1 MSKVMAV
8 NAGSSSLKFKLFQM
22 PEEKVLTDGVVERI
36 GMDDAIFNI
45 RVNGEKISKTM
56 PIKDHQQAV
65 DMLLDALVDYHIV
78 NDLTEIDAVGHR
90 VLHGG
95 EKYADSAVVTEEVA
109 QDILDMKELGP
120 LHMPANY
127 IGYKAFANALPNVG
141 HVTVYDTAFHLTM
154 PKEIFLYPIPLEY
167 YEKYQARRYGFH
179 GTSHKFVSERF
190 AELEGKKPEE
200 VNVITCHLGNGASL
214 CAVKGGKCYDTSMG
228 FTPLAGIMMGARS
241 GDIDPSLIPYLME
254 KTGLSADEMINVLN
268 RKSGMLGISGV
279 SSDARDVD
287 KAFKEGNERAV
298 LARKMYAQR
307 VASFIGSYYVQLG
320 HVDGIV
326 FTAGLGENDANVR
339 REVCELLEEPL
350 GIKIDQEINNATH
363 GKEALISTADSK
375 IPVWVIPT
383 NEELVI
389 ARDTVR
395 LLHLDEQ

>member
-22 PEEKVLTDGVVERI
+22 PEEIVLTDGVVERI
-36 GMDDAIFNI
+36 GMEDAIFTI
-45 RVNGEKISKTM
+45 RVNGEKKSHVE

-65 DMLLDALVDYHIV
+65 DMLLHALVDYKIV
-78 NDLTEIDAVGHR
+78 ERLDEIDAVGHR

-95 EKYADSAVVTEEVA
+95 EKYGDSQVVTEEVA
-109 QDILDMKELGP
+109 QDIIDMKDLGP

-127 IGYKAFANALPNVG
+127 IGYKAFATALPNVK

-154 PKEIFLYPIPLEY
+154 KPETFLYPIPYEY
-167 YEKYQARRYGFH
+167 YEKYKARRYGFH
-179 GTSHKFVSERF
+179 GTSHKYVSEYF
-190 AELEGKKPEE
+190 AKLNNKTPEE

-214 CAVKGGKCYDTSMG
+214 AAVEKGKCINTSMG

-254 KTGLSADEMINVLN
+254 KTGMDAKELIDTLN
-268 RKSGMLGISGV
+268 KKSGMLGISGV

-287 KAFKEGNERAV
+287 KAFREGNKRAI

-307 VASFIGSYYVQLG
+307 VAGFIGSYFVQLG

-326 FTAGLGENDANVR
+326 FTAGLGENDASVR
-339 REVCELLEEPL
+339 SEICALLTEAL
-350 GIKIDQEINNATH
+350 GVKIDEELNKTIH
-363 GKEALISTADSK
+363 GKVCKISTEDSK
-375 IPVWVIPT
+375 IQVWVIPT

-395 LLHLDEQ
+395 LLHLK

>member
-36 GMDDAIFNI
+36 GMDDAIFTI
-45 RVNGEKISKTM
+45 RVNGEKISHVE

-65 DMLLDALVDYHIV
+65 NMLLDALVDYKIV
-78 NDLTEIDAVGHR
+78 NKLDEIDAVGHR

-95 EKYADSAVVTEEVA
+95 EKYGDSAVVTPEVA
-109 QDILDMKELGP
+109 QDILDMKDLGP

-127 IGYKAFANALPNVG
+127 IGYKAFATALPNVK

-154 PKEIFLYPIPLEY
+154 APETFLYPIPYEY
-167 YEKYQARRYGFH
+167 YEKYKARRYGFH
-179 GTSHKFVSERF
+179 GTSHKYVSEYF
-190 AELEGKKPEE
+190 AKLVGKEPSE
-200 VNVITCHLGNGASL
+200 VIVITCHLGNGASL
-214 CAVKGGKCYDTSMG
+214 AAVKGGKCINTSMG
-228 FTPLAGIMMGARS
+228 FTPLAGIMMGGRS

-254 KTGLSADEMINVLN
+254 KTGMDAKQLIDTLN
-268 RKSGMLGISGV
+268 KKSGMLGISGV

-287 KAFKEGNERAV
+287 KAYKEGNERAI
-298 LARKMYAQR
+298 LTRKMYAQR
-307 VASFIGSYYVQLG
+307 VALFIGSYFVQLG

-326 FTAGLGENDANVR
+326 FTAGLGENDASVR
-339 REVCELLEEPL
+339 EEICDLLTEAL
-350 GIKIDQEINNATH
+350 GVKIDKEYNKTVH
-363 GKEALISTADSK
+363 GTVGKISTDDSK
-375 IPVWVIPT
+375 IQVWVIPT

-395 LLHLDEQ
+395 LLHLN

>member
-22 PEEKVLTDGVVERI
+22 PEEIVLTDGVVERI
-36 GMDDAIFNI
+36 GMDDAIFTI
-45 RVNGEKISKTM
+45 RVNGEKKSHVE

-65 DMLLDALVDYHIV
+65 DMLLKALVDEGIV
-78 NDLTEIDAVGHR
+78 KELDEIDAVGHR

-95 EKYADSAVVTEEVA
+95 EKYADSAIVTDEVA
-109 QDILDMKELGP
+109 QDILDMKDLGP

-127 IGYKAFANALPNVG
+127 IGYKAFATALPNVK

-154 PKEIFLYPIPLEY
+154 EPETFLYPIPLEY

-179 GTSHKFVSERF
+179 GTSHKFVSQRF
-190 AELEGKKPEE
+190 AELIGKKPEE

-214 CAVKGGKCYDTSMG
+214 AAVKGGKCVNTSMG

-254 KTGLSADEMINVLN
+254 KTGQTAEEMINTLN
-268 RKSGMLGISGV
+268 KKSGMLGISGV

-287 KAFKEGNERAV
+287 KAYKEGNPRAV
-298 LARKMYAQR
+298 LTRKMYAER
-307 VASFIGSYYVQLG
+307 VSWFIGSYFIQLG
-320 HVDGIV
+320 HIDGIV
-326 FTAGLGENDANVR
+326 FTAGLGENDSNVR
-339 REVCELLEEPL
+339 SEVCALLTEAL
-350 GIKIDQEINNATH
+350 GVKIDEELNKTIH
-363 GKEALISTADSK
+363 GKEARISTDDSK
-375 IPVWVIPT
+375 IPVYVIPT

-389 ARDTVR
+389 ARDTCR
-395 LLHLDEQ
+395 LLGL

>member
-36 GMDDAIFNI
+36 GMDDAIFTI
-45 RVNGEKISKTM
+45 RVNGEKISHVE

-65 DMLLDALVDYHIV
+65 NMLLDALVNYKIV
-78 NDLTEIDAVGHR
+78 NKLDEIDAVGHR

-95 EKYADSAVVTEEVA
+95 EKYADSAIVTPEVA
-109 QDILDMKELGP
+109 QDILDMKDLGP

-127 IGYKAFANALPNVG
+127 IGYKAFATALPNAK

-154 PKEIFLYPIPLEY
+154 APETFLYPIPYEY
-167 YEKYQARRYGFH
+167 YEKYKARKYGFH
-179 GTSHKFVSERF
+179 GTSHKYVSEYF
-190 AELEGKKPEE
+190 AKLVGKEPSE

-214 CAVKGGKCYDTSMG
+214 AAVKGGKCINTSMG
-228 FTPLAGIMMGARS
+228 FTPLAGIMMGGRS

-254 KTGLSADEMINVLN
+254 KTGMDAKQLIDTLN
-268 RKSGMLGISGV
+268 KKSGMLGISGV

-287 KAFKEGNERAV
+287 KAYKEGNERAI
-298 LARKMYAQR
+298 LTRKMYAQR
-307 VASFIGSYYVQLG
+307 VALFIGSYFVQLG

-326 FTAGLGENDANVR
+326 FTAGLGENDASVR
-339 REVCELLEEPL
+339 EEICDLLTEAL
-350 GIKIDQEINNATH
+350 GVKIDKEYNKTVH
-363 GKEALISTADSK
+363 GTVGKISTDDSK
-375 IPVWVIPT
+375 IQVWVIPT

-395 LLHLDEQ
+395 LLHLN

>member
-22 PEEKVLTDGVVERI
+22 PEEIVLTDGVVERI
-36 GMDDAIFNI
+36 GMQDAIFTI
-45 RVNGEKISKTM
+45 KVNGEKKSHVE
-56 PIKDHQQAV
+56 PILDHQQAV
-65 DMLLDALVDYHIV
+65 NMLLEALINYHIV
-78 NDLTEIDAVGHR
+78 EKLDEIDAVGHR

-95 EKYADSAVVTEEVA
+95 EKYGDSAVVTDEVA
-109 QDILDMKELGP
+109 QDILDMKDLGP

-127 IGYKAFANALPNVG
+127 IGWKSFATALPNVK

-154 PKEIFLYPIPLEY
+154 EPETYLYPIPLEY

-179 GTSHKFVSERF
+179 GTSHKFVSKRF
-190 AELEGKKPEE
+190 AELLNKKPED

-214 CAVKGGKCYDTSMG
+214 AAVKGGKCINTSMG

-241 GDIDPSLIPYLME
+241 GDIDPSLMPYLME
-254 KTGLSADEMINVLN
+254 KTGQSASELVNTLN
-268 RKSGMLGISGV
+268 KKSGMLGISGV

-287 KAFKEGNERAV
+287 KAFREGNKRAI

-320 HVDGIV
+320 HIDGIV
-326 FTAGLGENDANVR
+326 FTAGLGENDAAVR
-339 REVCELLEEPL
+339 SEICALLTEPL
-350 GIKIDQEINNATH
+350 GVKLDEDFNSTIH
-363 GKEALISTADSK
+363 GEEALISAADSK
-375 IPVWVIPT
+375 VPVYVIPT

-395 LLHLDEQ
+395 LLGL

>member
-22 PEEKVLTDGVVERI
+22 PEEEVLTDGVVERI
-36 GMDDAIFNI
+36 GMDDAIFTI
-45 RVNGEKISKTM
+45 RVNGEKISHVE

-65 DMLLDALVDYHIV
+65 DMLLKALVDYKIV
-78 NDLTEIDAVGHR
+78 KQLDEIDAVGHR

-95 EKYADSAVVTEEVA
+95 EKYADSAVVTPEVA
-109 QDILDMKELGP
+109 QDILDMKDLGP

-127 IGYKAFANALPNVG
+127 IGYKAFATALPNVK

-154 PKEIFLYPIPLEY
+154 KPETFLYPIPLEY
-167 YEKYQARRYGFH
+167 YEKYKARRYGFH
-179 GTSHKFVSERF
+179 GTSHKYVSEYF
-190 AELEGKKPEE
+190 AKLEGKTPEE

-214 CAVKGGKCYDTSMG
+214 AAVQGGKCINTSMG

-241 GDIDPSLIPYLME
+241 GDIDPSLMEYLME
-254 KTGLSADEMINVLN
+254 KTGLSAKEMINTLN
-268 RKSGMLGISGV
+268 KKSGLLGISGV

-287 KAFKEGNERAV
+287 KAFKEGNPRAI

-307 VASFIGSYYVQLG
+307 VAAYIGSYFVQLG

-326 FTAGLGENDANVR
+326 FTAGLGENDPDVR
-339 REVCELLEEPL
+339 AEICDLL
-350 GIKIDQEINNATH
+350 T
-363 GKEALISTADSK
+363 EALGVHIDKELNSTVRGKIAKISTPESK
-375 IPVWVIPT
+375 IAVWVIPT

-389 ARDTVR
+389 ARDTCR
-395 LLHLDEQ
+395 LLHLDQ

>member
-22 PEEKVLTDGVVERI
+22 PEETVLTDGVVERI
-36 GMDDAIFNI
+36 GMDDAIFTI
-45 RVNGEKISKTM
+45 RVNGEKHSHVE

-65 DMLLDALVDYHIV
+65 DMLLKALVDYKIV
-78 NDLTEIDAVGHR
+78 ERLDEIDAVGHR

-95 EKYADSAVVTEEVA
+95 EKYADSAVVTPEVA
-109 QDILDMKELGP
+109 QDILDMKDLGP

-127 IGYKAFANALPNVG
+127 IGYKAFATALPNVK

-154 PKEIFLYPIPLEY
+154 KPETFLYPIPLEY
-167 YEKYQARRYGFH
+167 YEKYKARKYGFH
-179 GTSHKFVSERF
+179 GTSHKYVSEYF
-190 AELEGKKPEE
+190 AKLEGKTPEE

-214 CAVKGGKCYDTSMG
+214 AAVQGGKCINTSMG

-241 GDIDPSLIPYLME
+241 GDIDPSLMEYLME
-254 KTGLSADEMINVLN
+254 KTGLSAKEMINTLN
-268 RKSGMLGISGV
+268 KKSGLLGISGV

-287 KAFKEGNERAV
+287 KAFNEGNPRAI

-307 VASFIGSYYVQLG
+307 VAAYIGSYYVQLG

-326 FTAGLGENDANVR
+326 FTAGLGENDPSVR
-339 REVCELLEEPL
+339 AEICDLL
-350 GIKIDQEINNATH
+350 T
-363 GKEALISTADSK
+363 EALGVHIDKELNQTIRGKIGKISTPESK
-375 IPVWVIPT
+375 IAVWVIPT

-389 ARDTVR
+389 ARDTCR
-395 LLHLDEQ
+395 LLHLDK

>member
-36 GMDDAIFNI
+36 GMDDAIFTI
-45 RVNGEKISKTM
+45 RVNGEKISHVE

-65 DMLLDALVDYHIV
+65 NMLLDALVDYKIV
-78 NDLTEIDAVGHR
+78 NKLDEIDAVGHR

-95 EKYADSAVVTEEVA
+95 EKYADSAVVTPEVA
-109 QDILDMKELGP
+109 QDILDMKDLGP

-127 IGYKAFANALPNVG
+127 IGYKAFATALPNVK

-154 PKEIFLYPIPLEY
+154 APETFLYPIPYEY
-167 YEKYQARRYGFH
+167 YEKYKARKYGFH
-179 GTSHKFVSERF
+179 GTSHKYVSEYF
-190 AELEGKKPEE
+190 AKLVGKEPSE

-214 CAVKGGKCYDTSMG
+214 AAVKGGKCINTSMG
-228 FTPLAGIMMGARS
+228 FTPLAGIMMGGRS

-254 KTGLSADEMINVLN
+254 KTGMDAKQLIDTLN
-268 RKSGMLGISGV
+268 KKSGMLGISGV

-287 KAFKEGNERAV
+287 KAYKEGNERAI
-298 LARKMYAQR
+298 LTRKMYAQR
-307 VASFIGSYYVQLG
+307 VALFIGSYFVQLG

-326 FTAGLGENDANVR
+326 FTAGLGENDASVR
-339 REVCELLEEPL
+339 EEICDLLTEAL
-350 GIKIDQEINNATH
+350 GVKIDKEYNKTVH
-363 GKEALISTADSK
+363 GTVGKISTDDSK
-375 IPVWVIPT
+375 IQVWVIPT

-395 LLHLDEQ
+395 LLHLN

>member
-22 PEEKVLTDGVVERI
+22 PEEQVLTDGIVERI
-36 GMDDAIFNI
+36 GMEDAIFTI
-45 RVNGEKISKTM
+45 RVNGEKKSHVEAVL
-56 PIKDHQQAV
+56 DHQQAV
-65 DMLLDALVDYHIV
+65 NMLLDALVDYHIV
-78 NDLTEIDAVGHR
+78 EELEEIDAVGHR

-95 EKYADSAVVTEEVA
+95 EKYDDSAVVTDEVA

-127 IGYKAFANALPNVG
+127 IGWKSFATALPHVK

-154 PKEIFLYPIPLEY
+154 APETYLYPIPLEY

-179 GTSHKFVSERF
+179 GTSHKYVSRRF
-190 AELEGKKPEE
+190 AEILNKNPEA

-214 CAVKGGKCYDTSMG
+214 AAVKAGKCINTSMG

-241 GDIDPSLIPYLME
+241 GDIDPSLMPYLME
-254 KTGLSADEMINVLN
+254 KTGQSATELVDTLN
-268 RKSGMLGISGV
+268 KKSGMLGISGI
-279 SSDARDVD
+279 SSDARDVA
-287 KAFKEGNERAV
+287 KAFDEGNERAI

-320 HVDGIV
+320 HIDGII
-326 FTAGLGENDANVR
+326 FTAGLGENDSAVR
-339 REVCELLEEPL
+339 SEICALLTASLGVVLDEELNETIHGQEAEISSEV
-350 GIKIDQEINNATH
+350 
-363 GKEALISTADSK
+363 SK
-375 IPVWVIPT
+375 VPVWVIPT

-395 LLHLDEQ
+395 LLNLD

>member
-36 GMDDAIFNI
+36 GMDDAIFTI
-45 RVNGEKISKTM
+45 RVNGEKISHVE

-65 DMLLDALVDYHIV
+65 NMLLDALVDYKIV
-78 NDLTEIDAVGHR
+78 NKLDEIDAVGHR

-95 EKYADSAVVTEEVA
+95 EKYGDSAVVTPEVA
-109 QDILDMKELGP
+109 QDILDMKDLGP

-127 IGYKAFANALPNVG
+127 IGYKAFATALPNVK

-154 PKEIFLYPIPLEY
+154 APETFLYPIPYEY
-167 YEKYQARRYGFH
+167 YEKYKARRYGFH
-179 GTSHKFVSERF
+179 GTSHKYVSEYF
-190 AELEGKKPEE
+190 AKLVGKEPSE

-214 CAVKGGKCYDTSMG
+214 AAVKGGKCINTSMG
-228 FTPLAGIMMGARS
+228 FTPLAGIMMGGRS

-254 KTGLSADEMINVLN
+254 KTGMDAKQLIDTLN
-268 RKSGMLGISGV
+268 KKSGMLGISGV

-287 KAFKEGNERAV
+287 KAYKEGNERAI
-298 LARKMYAQR
+298 LTRKMYAQR
-307 VASFIGSYYVQLG
+307 VALFIGSYFVQLG

-326 FTAGLGENDANVR
+326 FTAGLGENDASVR
-339 REVCELLEEPL
+339 EEICDLLTEAL
-350 GIKIDQEINNATH
+350 GVKIDKEYNKTVH
-363 GKEALISTADSK
+363 GTVGKISTDDSK
-375 IPVWVIPT
+375 IQVWVIPT

-395 LLHLDEQ
+395 LLHLN

>member
-36 GMDDAIFNI
+36 GMEDAIFTI
-45 RVNGEKISKTM
+45 RVNGVKNSHVE

-65 DMLLDALVDYHIV
+65 DMLLKALVDFGIV
-78 NDLTEIDAVGHR
+78 KELSEIDAVGHR

-95 EKYADSAVVTEEVA
+95 EKYGDSAVVTPEVA
-109 QDILDMKELGP
+109 QDILDMKDLGP

-127 IGYKAFANALPNVG
+127 IGYKAFATALPNVK

-154 PKEIFLYPIPLEY
+154 APETFLYPIPLEY
-167 YEKYQARRYGFH
+167 YEKYKARRYGFH

-190 AELEGKKPEE
+190 AELMGKKPEE

-214 CAVKGGKCYDTSMG
+214 AAVKGGKCINTSMG

-254 KTGLSADEMINVLN
+254 KTGQSAKEFINTLN
-268 RKSGMLGISGV
+268 KKSGMLGISGV

-287 KAFKEGNERAV
+287 KAFAEGNERAI
-298 LARKMYAQR
+298 LTRKMYAQR
-307 VASFIGSYYVQLG
+307 VALFIGAYFVQLG

-326 FTAGLGENDANVR
+326 FTAGLGENDASVR
-339 REVCELLEEPL
+339 SEICELLTEALGVKLNEEVNQ
-350 GIKIDQEINNATH
+350 KTH
-363 GKEALISTADSK
+363 GKEALISAEDSR

-389 ARDTVR
+389 ARDTCR
-395 LLHLDEQ
+395 LLGLH

>member
-36 GMDDAIFNI
+36 GMDDAIFTI
-45 RVNGEKISKTM
+45 RVNGEKISHVE

-65 DMLLDALVDYHIV
+65 DMLLKALVDYKIV
-78 NDLTEIDAVGHR
+78 NKLDEIDAVGHR

-95 EKYADSAVVTEEVA
+95 EKYADSAVVTPEVA
-109 QDILDMKELGP
+109 QDILDMKDLGP

-127 IGYKAFANALPNVG
+127 IGYKAFATALPNVK

-154 PKEIFLYPIPLEY
+154 KPETFLYPIPLEY
-167 YEKYQARRYGFH
+167 YEKYKARKYGFH
-179 GTSHKFVSERF
+179 GTSHKYVSEYF
-190 AELEGKKPEE
+190 AKLEGKTPEE

-214 CAVKGGKCYDTSMG
+214 AAVQGGKCINTSMG

-241 GDIDPSLIPYLME
+241 GDIDPSLMEYLME
-254 KTGLSADEMINVLN
+254 KTGLSAKEMINTLN
-268 RKSGMLGISGV
+268 KKSGLLGISGV

-287 KAFKEGNERAV
+287 KAFNEGNPRAI

-307 VASFIGSYYVQLG
+307 VAAYIGSYYVQLG

-326 FTAGLGENDANVR
+326 FTAGLGENDPNVR
-339 REVCELLEEPL
+339 AEICDLL
-350 GIKIDQEINNATH
+350 T
-363 GKEALISTADSK
+363 EALGVHIDKELNSTVRGKIAKISTPESK
-375 IPVWVIPT
+375 IAVWVIPT

-389 ARDTVR
+389 ARDTCR
-395 LLHLDEQ
+395 LLHLDK

>member
-22 PEEKVLTDGVVERI
+22 PEEIVLTDGVVERI
-36 GMDDAIFNI
+36 GMEDAIFTI
-45 RVNGEKISKTM
+45 RVNGEKKSHVE

-65 DMLLDALVDYHIV
+65 DMLLHALVDYQIV
-78 NDLTEIDAVGHR
+78 ERLDEIDAVGHR

-95 EKYADSAVVTEEVA
+95 EKYGDSQVVTEEVA
-109 QDILDMKELGP
+109 QDIIDMKDLGP

-127 IGYKAFANALPNVG
+127 IGYKAFATALPNVK

-154 PKEIFLYPIPLEY
+154 KPETFLYPIPYEY
-167 YEKYQARRYGFH
+167 YEKYKARRYGFH
-179 GTSHKFVSERF
+179 GTSHKYVSEYF
-190 AELEGKKPEE
+190 AKLNNKTPEE

-214 CAVKGGKCYDTSMG
+214 AAVEKGKCINTSMG

-254 KTGLSADEMINVLN
+254 KTGMDAKELIDTLN
-268 RKSGMLGISGV
+268 KKSGMLGISGV

-287 KAFKEGNERAV
+287 KAFREGNKRAI

-307 VASFIGSYYVQLG
+307 VAGFIGSYFVQLG

-326 FTAGLGENDANVR
+326 FTAGLGENDASVR
-339 REVCELLEEPL
+339 SEICALLTEAL
-350 GIKIDQEINNATH
+350 GVKIDEELNKTIH
-363 GKEALISTADSK
+363 GKVCKISTEDSK
-375 IPVWVIPT
+375 IQVWVIPT

-395 LLHLDEQ
+395 LLHLN

>member
-36 GMDDAIFNI
+36 GMDDAIFTI
-45 RVNGEKISKTM
+45 RVNGEKISHVE

-65 DMLLDALVDYHIV
+65 DMLLKALVDYKIV
-78 NDLTEIDAVGHR
+78 KQLDEIDAVGHR

-95 EKYADSAVVTEEVA
+95 EKYADSAVVTPEVA
-109 QDILDMKELGP
+109 QDILDMKDLGP

-127 IGYKAFANALPNVG
+127 IGYKAFATALPNVK

-154 PKEIFLYPIPLEY
+154 KPETFLYPIPLEY
-167 YEKYQARRYGFH
+167 YEKYKARKYGFH
-179 GTSHKFVSERF
+179 GTSHKYVSEYF
-190 AELEGKKPEE
+190 AKLEGKTPEE

-214 CAVKGGKCYDTSMG
+214 AAVQGGKCINTSMG

-241 GDIDPSLIPYLME
+241 GDIDPSLMEYLME
-254 KTGLSADEMINVLN
+254 KTGLSAKEMINTLN
-268 RKSGMLGISGV
+268 KKSGLLGISGV

-287 KAFKEGNERAV
+287 KAFNEGNPRAI

-307 VASFIGSYYVQLG
+307 VAAYIGSYYVQLG

-326 FTAGLGENDANVR
+326 FTAGLGENDPNVR
-339 REVCELLEEPL
+339 AEICDLL
-350 GIKIDQEINNATH
+350 T
-363 GKEALISTADSK
+363 EALGVHIDKELNSTVRGKIAKISTPESK
-375 IPVWVIPT
+375 IAVWVIPT

-389 ARDTVR
+389 ARDTCR
-395 LLHLDEQ
+395 LLHLDK

>member
-22 PEEKVLTDGVVERI
+22 PEEIVLTDGVVERI
-36 GMDDAIFNI
+36 GMEDAIFTI
-45 RVNGEKISKTM
+45 RVNGEKKSHVE

-65 DMLLDALVDYHIV
+65 DMLLHALVDYKIV
-78 NDLTEIDAVGHR
+78 ERLDEIDAVGHR

-95 EKYADSAVVTEEVA
+95 EKYGDSQVVTEEVA
-109 QDILDMKELGP
+109 QDIIDMKDLGP

-127 IGYKAFANALPNVG
+127 IGYKAFATALPNVK

-154 PKEIFLYPIPLEY
+154 KPETFLYPIPYEY
-167 YEKYQARRYGFH
+167 YEKYKARRYGFH
-179 GTSHKFVSERF
+179 GTSHKYVSEYF
-190 AELEGKKPEE
+190 AKLNNKTPEE

-214 CAVKGGKCYDTSMG
+214 AAVEKGKCINTSMG

-254 KTGLSADEMINVLN
+254 KTGMDAKELIDTLN
-268 RKSGMLGISGV
+268 KKSGMLGISGV

-287 KAFKEGNERAV
+287 KAFREGNKRAI

-307 VASFIGSYYVQLG
+307 VAGFIGSYFVQLG

-326 FTAGLGENDANVR
+326 FTAGLGENDASVR
-339 REVCELLEEPL
+339 SEICALLTEALGVKIDEELNKTIHGEVC
-350 GIKIDQEINNATH
+350 K
-363 GKEALISTADSK
+363 ISTEDSK
-375 IPVWVIPT
+375 IQVWVIPT

-395 LLHLDEQ
+395 LLHLN

>member
-22 PEEKVLTDGVVERI
+22 PEETVLTDGVVERI
-36 GMDDAIFNI
+36 GMDDAIFTI
-45 RVNGEKISKTM
+45 RVNGEKHSHVE

-65 DMLLDALVDYHIV
+65 DMLLKALVDYKIV
-78 NDLTEIDAVGHR
+78 ERLDEIDAVGHR

-95 EKYADSAVVTEEVA
+95 EKYADSAVVTPEVA
-109 QDILDMKELGP
+109 QDILDMKDLGP

-127 IGYKAFANALPNVG
+127 IGYKAFAKALPNVK

-154 PKEIFLYPIPLEY
+154 KPETFLYPIPLEY
-167 YEKYQARRYGFH
+167 YEKYKARKYGFH
-179 GTSHKFVSERF
+179 GTSHKYVSEYF
-190 AELEGKKPEE
+190 AKLEGKTPEE

-214 CAVKGGKCYDTSMG
+214 AAVQGGKCINTSMG

-241 GDIDPSLIPYLME
+241 GDIDPSLMEYLME
-254 KTGLSADEMINVLN
+254 KTGLSAKEMINTLN
-268 RKSGMLGISGV
+268 KKSGLLGISGV

-287 KAFKEGNERAV
+287 KAFNEGNPRAI

-307 VASFIGSYYVQLG
+307 VAAYIGSYYVQLG

-326 FTAGLGENDANVR
+326 FTAGLGENDPNVR
-339 REVCELLEEPL
+339 AEICDLL
-350 GIKIDQEINNATH
+350 T
-363 GKEALISTADSK
+363 EALGVHIDKELNQTIRGKIGKISTPESK
-375 IPVWVIPT
+375 IAVWVIPT

-389 ARDTVR
+389 ARDTCR
-395 LLHLDEQ
+395 LLHLDK

>member
-36 GMDDAIFNI
+36 GMDDAIFTI
-45 RVNGEKISKTM
+45 RVNGEKISHVE

-65 DMLLDALVDYHIV
+65 DMLLKALVDYKIV
-78 NDLTEIDAVGHR
+78 KQLDEIDAVGHR

-95 EKYADSAVVTEEVA
+95 EKYADSAVVTPEVA
-109 QDILDMKELGP
+109 QDILDMKDLGP

-127 IGYKAFANALPNVG
+127 IGYKAFATALPNVK

-154 PKEIFLYPIPLEY
+154 KPETFLYPIPLEY
-167 YEKYQARRYGFH
+167 YEKYKARKYGFH
-179 GTSHKFVSERF
+179 GTSHKYVSEYF
-190 AELEGKKPEE
+190 AKLEGKTPEE

-214 CAVKGGKCYDTSMG
+214 AAVQGGKCINTSMG

-241 GDIDPSLIPYLME
+241 GDIDPSLMEYLME
-254 KTGLSADEMINVLN
+254 KTGLSAKEMINTLN
-268 RKSGMLGISGV
+268 KKSGLLGISGV

-287 KAFKEGNERAV
+287 KAFNEGNPRAI

-307 VASFIGSYYVQLG
+307 VAAYIGSYFVQLG

-326 FTAGLGENDANVR
+326 FTAGLGENDPSVR
-339 REVCELLEEPL
+339 S
-350 GIKIDQEINNATH
+350 EICA
-363 GKEALISTADSK
+363 
-375 IPVWVIPT
+375 
-383 NEELVI
+383 
-389 ARDTVR
+389 
-395 LLHLDEQ
+395 

>member
-36 GMDDAIFNI
+36 GMDDAIFTI
-45 RVNGEKISKTM
+45 RVNGEKISHVE

-65 DMLLDALVDYHIV
+65 NMLLDALVNYKIV
-78 NDLTEIDAVGHR
+78 NKLDEIDAVGHR

-95 EKYADSAVVTEEVA
+95 EKYGDSAVVTPEVA
-109 QDILDMKELGP
+109 QDILDMKDLGP

-127 IGYKAFANALPNVG
+127 IGYKAFATALPNVK

-154 PKEIFLYPIPLEY
+154 APETFLYPIPYEY
-167 YEKYQARRYGFH
+167 YEKYKARRYGFH
-179 GTSHKFVSERF
+179 GTSHKYVSEYF
-190 AELEGKKPEE
+190 AKLVGKEPSE

-214 CAVKGGKCYDTSMG
+214 AAVKGGKCINTSMG
-228 FTPLAGIMMGARS
+228 FTPLAGIMMGGRS

-254 KTGLSADEMINVLN
+254 KTGMDAKQLIDTLN
-268 RKSGMLGISGV
+268 KKSGMLGISGV

-287 KAFKEGNERAV
+287 KAYKEGNERAI
-298 LARKMYAQR
+298 LTRKMYAQR
-307 VASFIGSYYVQLG
+307 VALFIGSYFVQLG

-326 FTAGLGENDANVR
+326 FTAGLGENDASVR
-339 REVCELLEEPL
+339 EEICDLLTEAL
-350 GIKIDQEINNATH
+350 GVKIDKEYNKTVH
-363 GKEALISTADSK
+363 GTVGKISTDDSK
-375 IPVWVIPT
+375 IQVWVIPT

-395 LLHLDEQ
+395 LLHLN

>member
-22 PEEKVLTDGVVERI
+22 PEEEVLTDGVVERI
-36 GMDDAIFNI
+36 GMDDAIFTI
-45 RVNGEKISKTM
+45 RVNGEKVSHVE

-65 DMLLDALVDYHIV
+65 DMLLKALVDYKIV
-78 NDLTEIDAVGHR
+78 NQLDEIDAVGHR

-109 QDILDMKELGP
+109 QDILDMKDLGP

-127 IGYKAFANALPNVG
+127 IGYKAFANALPNVK

-154 PKEIFLYPIPLEY
+154 KPETFLYPIPLEY
-167 YEKYQARRYGFH
+167 YEKYKARRYGFH
-179 GTSHKFVSERF
+179 GTSHKYVSEYF
-190 AELEGKKPEE
+190 AKLEGKTPEE

-214 CAVKGGKCYDTSMG
+214 AAVQGGKCINTSMG

-241 GDIDPSLIPYLME
+241 GDIDPSLMEYLME
-254 KTGLSADEMINVLN
+254 KTGLSAKEMINTLN
-268 RKSGMLGISGV
+268 KKSGLLGISGV

-287 KAFKEGNERAV
+287 KAFREGNPRAI

-307 VASFIGSYYVQLG
+307 VAAYIGSYYVQLG

-326 FTAGLGENDANVR
+326 FTAGLGENDPSVR
-339 REVCELLEEPL
+339 AEICDLLTEALGVQIDKEL
-350 GIKIDQEINNATH
+350 NATIR
-363 GKEALISTADSK
+363 GKICKISTPESK
-375 IPVWVIPT
+375 IAVWVIPT

-389 ARDTVR
+389 ARDTCR
-395 LLHLDEQ
+395 LLHLN

>member
-22 PEEKVLTDGVVERI
+22 PEEIVLTDGVVERI
-36 GMDDAIFNI
+36 GMEDAIFTI
-45 RVNGEKISKTM
+45 RVNGEKISHVE

-65 DMLLDALVDYHIV
+65 DMLLKALVDYKIV
-78 NDLTEIDAVGHR
+78 EKLDEIDAVGHR

-95 EKYADSAVVTEEVA
+95 EKYGDSAVVTPEVA
-109 QDILDMKELGP
+109 QDILDMKDLGP

-127 IGYKAFANALPNVG
+127 IGYKAFANALPNVK

-154 PKEIFLYPIPLEY
+154 APETFLYPIPLEY
-167 YEKYQARRYGFH
+167 YEKYKARRYGFH
-179 GTSHKFVSERF
+179 GTSHKYVSEYF
-190 AELEGKKPEE
+190 AKLEGKTPEE

-214 CAVKGGKCYDTSMG
+214 AAVQGGKCINTSMG

-241 GDIDPSLIPYLME
+241 GDIDPSLMEYLME
-254 KTGLSADEMINVLN
+254 KTGLSAKEMINTLN
-268 RKSGMLGISGV
+268 KKSGLLGISGV

-287 KAFKEGNERAV
+287 KAFREGNPRAI

-307 VASFIGSYYVQLG
+307 VAAYIGSYYVQLG

-326 FTAGLGENDANVR
+326 FTAGLGENDPSVR
-339 REVCELLEEPL
+339 AEICDLL
-350 GIKIDQEINNATH
+350 T
-363 GKEALISTADSK
+363 EALGVEIDKELNSTIRGKVCKISTPESK
-375 IPVWVIPT
+375 IAVWVIPT

-389 ARDTVR
+389 ARDTCR
-395 LLHLDEQ
+395 LLNLN

>member
-22 PEEKVLTDGVVERI
+22 PEETVLTDGVVERI
-36 GMDDAIFNI
+36 GMEDAIFTI
-45 RVNGEKISKTM
+45 KVNGVKNSHVE

-65 DMLLDALVDYHIV
+65 DMLLKALVDFGIV
-78 NDLTEIDAVGHR
+78 KELDEIDAVGHR

-127 IGYKAFANALPNVG
+127 IGYAAFAKALPNVK
-141 HVTVYDTAFHLTM
+141 HVTVYDTSFHLSMKPETY
-154 PKEIFLYPIPLEY
+154 LYPIPLEY

-179 GTSHKFVSERF
+179 GTSHKFVSKRF
-190 AELEGKKPEE
+190 AELEGKHPEA

-214 CAVKGGKCYDTSMG
+214 AAVEKGKCVNTSMG

-254 KTGLSADEMINVLN
+254 KTGQTAKEMINTLN
-268 RKSGMLGISGV
+268 KKSGMLGISGV

-287 KAFKEGNERAV
+287 AAFRAGNERAI
-298 LARKMYAQR
+298 LTRKMYAQR
-307 VASFIGSYYVQLG
+307 VSWFIGSYYVQLG

-326 FTAGLGENDANVR
+326 FTAGLGENDPNVR
-339 REVCELLEEPL
+339 REVCALLEEPL
-350 GIKIDQEINNATH
+350 GVKINQEVNNTIH
-363 GKEALISTADSK
+363 GSECKISTDDSK
-375 IPVWVIPT
+375 IAVWVIPT
-383 NEELVI
+383 NEELMI

-395 LLHLDEQ
+395 LLHI

>member
-36 GMDDAIFNI
+36 GMDDAIFTI
-45 RVNGEKISKTM
+45 RVNGEKHSHVE

-65 DMLLDALVDYHIV
+65 DMLLKALVDYKIV
-78 NDLTEIDAVGHR
+78 EKLDEIDAVGHR

-95 EKYADSAVVTEEVA
+95 EKYSDSAVVTPEVA
-109 QDILDMKELGP
+109 QDILDMKDLGP

-127 IGYKAFANALPNVG
+127 IGYKAFAKALPNVK

-154 PKEIFLYPIPLEY
+154 KPETFLYPIPLEY
-167 YEKYQARRYGFH
+167 YEKYKARRYGFH
-179 GTSHKFVSERF
+179 GTSHKYVSECF

-214 CAVKGGKCYDTSMG
+214 AAVQGGKCINTSMG
-228 FTPLAGIMMGARS
+228 FTPLAGVMMGARS
-241 GDIDPSLIPYLME
+241 GDIDPSLMEYLME
-254 KTGLSADEMINVLN
+254 KTGLSAKEMIDTLN
-268 RKSGMLGISGV
+268 KKSGLLGISGV

-287 KAFKEGNERAV
+287 KAFNEGNPRAI

-307 VASFIGSYYVQLG
+307 VAAYIGSYFVQLG

-326 FTAGLGENDANVR
+326 FTAGLGENDPSVR
-339 REVCELLEEPL
+339 SEICALL
-350 GIKIDQEINNATH
+350 T
-363 GKEALISTADSK
+363 EALGVHIDEELNKTVRGKTCKISTPESK
-375 IPVWVIPT
+375 IAVWVIPT

-389 ARDTVR
+389 ARDTCR
-395 LLHLDEQ
+395 LLGLH

>member
-36 GMDDAIFNI
+36 GMDDAIFTI
-45 RVNGEKISKTM
+45 RVNGEKHSHVE

-65 DMLLDALVDYHIV
+65 DMLLKALVDYKIV
-78 NDLTEIDAVGHR
+78 EKLDEIDAVGHR

-95 EKYADSAVVTEEVA
+95 EKYSDSAVVTPEVA
-109 QDILDMKELGP
+109 QDILDMKDLGP

-127 IGYKAFANALPNVG
+127 IGYKAFAKALPNVK

-154 PKEIFLYPIPLEY
+154 KPETFLYPIPLEY
-167 YEKYQARRYGFH
+167 YEKYKARRYGFH
-179 GTSHKFVSERF
+179 GTSHKYVSEYF
-190 AELEGKKPEE
+190 AKLVGKEPSE

-214 CAVKGGKCYDTSMG
+214 AAVKGGKCINTSMG
-228 FTPLAGIMMGARS
+228 FTPLAGIMMGGRS

-254 KTGLSADEMINVLN
+254 KTGMDAKQLIDTLN
-268 RKSGMLGISGV
+268 KKSGMLGISGV

-287 KAFKEGNERAV
+287 KAYKEGNERAI
-298 LARKMYAQR
+298 LTRKMYAQR
-307 VASFIGSYYVQLG
+307 VALFIGSYFVQLG

-326 FTAGLGENDANVR
+326 FTAGLGENDASVR
-339 REVCELLEEPL
+339 EEICDLLTEAL
-350 GIKIDQEINNATH
+350 GVKIDKEYNKTVH
-363 GKEALISTADSK
+363 GTVGKISTDDSK
-375 IPVWVIPT
+375 IQVWVIPT

-395 LLHLDEQ
+395 LLHLN

>member
-8 NAGSSSLKFKLFQM
+8 NAGSSSLKFKLFLM

-36 GMDDAIFNI
+36 GMEDAIFTI
-45 RVNGEKISKTM
+45 RVNGEKVSQTL
-56 PIKDHQQAV
+56 PIKDHKQAV
-65 DMLLDALVDYHIV
+65 DMLLEGLTKYHIV
-78 NDLTEIDAVGHR
+78 ESMNEIDAVGHR

-95 EKYADSAVVTEEVA
+95 EKYGDSAIVTDEVA
-109 QDILDMKELGP
+109 QDIIDMKDLGP

-127 IGYKAFANALPNVG
+127 IGYKAFADALPNVK

-154 PKEIFLYPIPLEY
+154 AKETFLYPIPLEY

-190 AELEGKKPEE
+190 AQLIGKKISDT
-200 VNVITCHLGNGASL
+200 NVITCHLGNGASL
-214 CAVKGGKCYDTSMG
+214 AAVQNGKCINTSMG

-241 GDIDPSLIPYLME
+241 GDIDPSLMPYLME
-254 KTGLSADEMINVLN
+254 KTGLTAAELVNVLN
-268 RKSGMLGISGV
+268 KKSGLLGISGV

-287 KAFKEGNERAV
+287 KAFKEGNPRAI

-320 HVDGIV
+320 HCDGIV

-339 REVCELLEEPL
+339 KEVCEILEEPL
-350 GIKIDQEINNATH
+350 GVKIDYALNETIH
-363 GKEALISTADSK
+363 GKECLISTADSK
-375 IPVWVIPT
+375 LKVWVIPT

-395 LLHLDEQ
+395 LLNLK

>member
-22 PEEKVLTDGVVERI
+22 PEETVLTDGVVERI
-36 GMDDAIFNI
+36 GMDDAIFTI
-45 RVNGEKISKTM
+45 RVNGEKHSHVE

-65 DMLLDALVDYHIV
+65 DMLLKALVDYKIV
-78 NDLTEIDAVGHR
+78 ERLDEIDAVGHR

-95 EKYADSAVVTEEVA
+95 EKYADSAVVTPEVA
-109 QDILDMKELGP
+109 QDILDMKDLGP

-127 IGYKAFANALPNVG
+127 IGYKAFATALPNVK

-154 PKEIFLYPIPLEY
+154 KPETFLYPIPLEY
-167 YEKYQARRYGFH
+167 YEKYKARKYGFH
-179 GTSHKFVSERF
+179 GTSHKYVSEYF
-190 AELEGKKPEE
+190 AKLEGKTPEE

-214 CAVKGGKCYDTSMG
+214 AAVQGGKCINTSMG

-241 GDIDPSLIPYLME
+241 GDIDPSLMEYLME
-254 KTGLSADEMINVLN
+254 KTGLSAKEMIDTLN
-268 RKSGMLGISGV
+268 KKSGLLGISGV

-287 KAFKEGNERAV
+287 KAFNEGNPRAI

-307 VASFIGSYYVQLG
+307 VAAYIGSYYVQLG

-326 FTAGLGENDANVR
+326 FTAGLGENDPNVR
-339 REVCELLEEPL
+339 AEICDLL
-350 GIKIDQEINNATH
+350 T
-363 GKEALISTADSK
+363 EALGVHIDKELNKTIRGKIGKISTPESK
-375 IPVWVIPT
+375 IAIWVIPT

-389 ARDTVR
+389 ARDTCR
-395 LLHLDEQ
+395 LLHLDK